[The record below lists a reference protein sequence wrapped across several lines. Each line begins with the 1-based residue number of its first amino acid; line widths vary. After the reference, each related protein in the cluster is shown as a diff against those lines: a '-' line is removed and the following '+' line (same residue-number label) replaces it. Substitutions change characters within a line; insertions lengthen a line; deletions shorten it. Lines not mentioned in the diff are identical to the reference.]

1 MDNLEIL
8 KMLFIQNFNM
18 EMVASDLIDMIAPK
32 KLEKYIYQKFKDEF
46 DIEELEKLDTSE
58 VLDYIQEIW
67 EIEIVESDDLAE
79 NILFEISNVIDEYSR
94 EYYKT
99 ENEQEKKR
107 IRDIVKGLEE
117 TKEII
122 YNELRKMD
130 KKENKIFVVTE
141 NWEIKYGDK
150 GANATTF
157 SNLEKAKEHFE
168 LLKKNYLVD
177 FESEHLQ
184 LTDNENSFFGIN
196 GMNGEYFEI
205 TIEKQEIK

>member
-1 MDNLEIL
+1 
-8 KMLFIQNFNM
+8 M
-18 EMVASDLIDMIAPK
+18 EK
-32 KLEKYIYQKFKDEF
+32 KYICIRDLQGGEF
-46 DIEELEKLDTSE
+46 AVGNSMTVGEWRGQAMEWAENDGDSETYYELEKLDTNE
-58 VLDYIQEIW
+58 VLDYIREIW
-67 EIEIVESDDLAE
+67 EIEIVESNDLAE

-141 NWEIKYGDK
+141 N
-150 GANATTF
+150 
-157 SNLEKAKEHFE
+157 
-168 LLKKNYLVD
+168 
-177 FESEHLQ
+177 
-184 LTDNENSFFGIN
+184 
-196 GMNGEYFEI
+196 
-205 TIEKQEIK
+205 